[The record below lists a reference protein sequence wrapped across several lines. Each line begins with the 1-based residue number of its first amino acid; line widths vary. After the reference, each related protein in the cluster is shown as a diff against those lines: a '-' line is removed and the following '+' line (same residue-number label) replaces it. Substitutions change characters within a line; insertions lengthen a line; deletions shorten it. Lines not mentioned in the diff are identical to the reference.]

1 MGDFSD
7 EALEEVR
14 NYVAAGGKPQVIWPN
29 RVLAS
34 TAVGL
39 FIQTVTPWQHSSG
52 PNVHRS

>member
-7 EALEEVR
+7 EALEEAR

-52 PNVHRS
+52 PDVHRS